1 MKLKAIG
8 ILKEQLE
15 LLKNDIDGVWIDPKR
30 LDEAIAELESLE
42 IRKCEN
48 CSKDYVK
55 CRIFV
60 AYWNK
65 TKTSCIFDSQTFYCS
80 LHSWK
85 K

>member
-1 MKLKAIG
+1 MKLKAIE
-8 ILKEQLE
+8 ILKQIISDYQTSYILNR
-15 LLKNDIDGVWIDPKR
+15 KKQIK
-30 LDEAIAELESLE
+30 EAIAELESLE

-48 CSKDYVK
+48 CSKDYIK

-65 TKTSCIFDSQTFYCS
+65 TKTSCIFDSKTFYCS
-80 LHSWK
+80 LHSRK